1 MDACWSEATQI
12 ICLSEALTG
21 QAVQAALSDQAAPGG
36 SASQLQH
43 RPAPQLH
50 DDSANQ
56 LHGYSA
62 NELQNG
68 PRLQAASAFEHSKA
82 STDPPAHVASE
93 ATSIA
98 AIVSSAPVASSPG
111 LIHDAVIFQDPE
123 GTLT

>member
-1 MDACWSEATQI
+1 MLTSSTEATQI
-12 ICLSEALTG
+12 ICLSEAPDG

-56 LHGYSA
+56 V
-62 NELQNG
+62 QNG
-68 PRLQAASAFEHSKA
+68 PRAQLQAASAFEQSKA

-98 AIVSSAPVASSPG
+98 ASVSSAPVASSPG
-111 LIHDAVIFQDPE
+111 LIHDAVMFQDPE
-123 GTLT
+123 GTVT